1 MNSWHKLIGTIND
14 INATVMSKKVGNI
27 VYEVGKI
34 EPNVIRAALE
44 EYLRC
49 SQRVHTI
56 AFLQWRIMYPSH
68 IQFHEEMLV
77 ELIEERMKFMY
88 GNMYMGIRDKKKMP
102 GKQYGLDQQFY
113 DNFAE
118 AISKAQPYNI
128 WSFEQIGLFD
138 PYPLEPM
145 ETKFHIPETDEDLVY
160 QQERFVYNNSPNT
173 LYFPSKMLLFKIMRA
188 CIGIT
193 DPKDLWFN

>member
-56 AFLQWRIMYPSH
+56 AFL
-68 IQFHEEMLV
+68 
-77 ELIEERMKFMY
+77 
-88 GNMYMGIRDKKKMP
+88 
-102 GKQYGLDQQFY
+102 
-113 DNFAE
+113 
-118 AISKAQPYNI
+118 
-128 WSFEQIGLFD
+128 
-138 PYPLEPM
+138 
-145 ETKFHIPETDEDLVY
+145 
-160 QQERFVYNNSPNT
+160 
-173 LYFPSKMLLFKIMRA
+173 
-188 CIGIT
+188 
-193 DPKDLWFN
+193 